1 MKVSVVL
8 LGLVWPV
15 LSFGQQL
22 YTNADLAGFDV
33 PGAYTDQDLKRLPPL
48 AVQKQPAFPLAPYT
62 PAPREDAAFQRAYD
76 GLQLTRT
83 ALQAE
88 IDFETGRIA
97 FSESAMAG
105 DTSAIEPRLG
115 YRASV
120 APLILELKKRTALLD
135 RQMESLLDAARRAGA
150 VIDRW

>member
-1 MKVSVVL
+1 MKVLVVL
-8 LGLVWPV
+8 MGLIWPV
-15 LSFGQQL
+15 LGFGQQL
-22 YTNADLAGFDV
+22 YTNADLARFDV
-33 PGAYTDQDLKRLPPL
+33 PGAYKNQDLRRLPPL
-48 AVQKQPAFPLAPYT
+48 AVQKQPGFPLAPYT

-88 IDFETGRIA
+88 IEFEMARIA
-97 FSESAMAG
+97 FSESAFAG

-115 YRASV
+115 YRAGV

-135 RQMESLLDAARRAGA
+135 GQMDSLLDAARRAGA
-150 VIDRW
+150 VIEQW